1 MTHRVH
7 DTQSAEFLQTQDGH
21 SIYVIMK
28 TMCLLGYHE
37 NDSVAAHAIGHM
49 MYAVRL
55 YIYIYIYNRIHI
67 YIYIYI

>member
-7 DTQSAEFLQTQDGH
+7 DTQSAQFLQTQDGH

-55 YIYIYIYNRIHI
+55 YIYVTSLYRVFSYRELNK
-67 YIYIYI
+67 